1 MASETARKPT
11 WGQALAVYAERP
23 VLSMLFLGFSA
34 GLPFYLVFSTL
45 SAWLRIAGIERAT
58 IGMLAWVGLMY
69 SFKWVWAPIVDRIG
83 LPILDKLLGRRRS
96 WMLVAQIGLV
106 VALANL
112 ALSNPAES
120 IAHVVVFSLMV
131 AFFAATQDIAIDAW
145 RIESSSADK
154 QGAMAAAYQIGYRTA
169 LMVASAG
176 ALIIAGQSGFRT
188 SYFTMAALVS
198 IGIITTF
205 LVREPDRPAVAL
217 TGQREHNHAEWDAMK
232 IRWARWMKRL
242 ADHSPNFRSVLGG
255 GGWLVD
261 RIPMPRWLREA
272 GIWFFGSAV
281 SPVVDFFRRYGLWLG
296 VMIFAFIS
304 TYRLT
309 DYVMGTMTN
318 TFYIDMGFTVT
329 EVGVVAKFF
338 GWPSTLVG
346 AVVGGIIVAKVGRI
360 RGLVLGSVL
369 VMISNLFYATYGA
382 YTCQIPMEC
391 AQAGMFDFWQQHI
404 TASGPATRMGLS
416 FIVGFD
422 NLALGVH
429 GTALIAFMSSLTS
442 AKYTATQYAVLS
454 SLYAL
459 PGKLL
464 MGTSG
469 FAVDALGYGDFF
481 LYTATLS
488 VPALLLLIWLS
499 RRDIV
504 AAARD

>member
-1 MASETARKPT
+1 MGADAPAKRS
-11 WGQALAVYAERP
+11 WGQALAVYLERP

-45 SAWLRIAGIERAT
+45 SAWLRTAHIERAT

-69 SFKWVWAPIVDRIG
+69 SFKWLWAPFLDRVA
-83 LPILDKLLGRRRS
+83 LPMLDGLLGRRRA
-96 WMLVAQIGLV
+96 WMLVAQLGIMLCLV
-106 VALANL
+106 NVAL
-112 ALSNPAES
+112 SDPTES
-120 IAHVVVFSLMV
+120 IGRIAVFALGV
-131 AFFAATQDIAIDAW
+131 AFFAATQDIAVDAW
-145 RIESSSADK
+145 RIESTSVDK

-176 ALIIAGQSGFRT
+176 ALIIAGQSGFRV
-188 SYFTMAALVS
+188 SYLTMAALVS
-198 IGIITTF
+198 IGIITT
-205 LVREPDRPAVAL
+205 LLIREPPRPPEENPRERKVLDWVAS
-217 TGQREHNHAEWDAMK
+217 HAHLP
-232 IRWARWMKRL
+232 R
-242 ADHSPNFRSVLGG
+242 GG
-255 GGWLVD
+255 GSPAASILGTAIGAIMD
-261 RIPMPRWLREA
+261 
-272 GIWFFGSAV
+272 FFG
-281 SPVVDFFRRYGLWLG
+281 RYGLGLG
-296 VMIFAFIS
+296 LLIFAFIS

-309 DYVMGTMTN
+309 DYVAGTMAN
-318 TFYIDMGFTVT
+318 TFYIDMGFSVT

-346 AVVGGIIVAKVGRI
+346 AVVGGAIVAKIGTL

-369 VMISNLFYATYGA
+369 VILSNIFYATYGA
-382 YTCQIPMEC
+382 YVCQLPLEC
-391 AQAGMFDFWQQHI
+391 ARSGLLDFWSSHI
-404 TASGPATRMGLS
+404 SAHGPATNAGLS

-429 GTALIAFMSSLTS
+429 GTSLIAFMSSLTS

-469 FAVDALGYGDFF
+469 FMVDALGYGDFF
-481 LYTATLS
+481 LYTASLS
-488 VPALLLLIWLS
+488 VPGLLLLCWLS

-504 AAARD
+504 AARN